1 MIAHGVSRGMG
12 FTNGEEPRMGRKK
25 LGGFCRPVR
34 GLLRSTRGPTADA
47 VGYVLS
53 ALRALGGRR
62 IRKESPAEAR
72 RGLGARGLR
81 SYSYSYSYSGRW
93 EQGEVMR
100 GGCGSSTSTALR
112 AEYEYEYEY
121 ERRGGRGH
129 WGQICPFD
137 RSRTGQGSEWICC
150 PTCPRPMVLGRGRYR
165 RRGDVPVFFYRCG
178 SNLVLAIRGSGPQA
192 WEMLLM
198 DPPSCGGTRVGA
210 GSRPAAPA

>member
-1 MIAHGVSRGMG
+1 MGKSPGWGERGRWACSGWMDSVAPSG
-12 FTNGEEPRMGRKK
+12 ACCVPRTVPR
-25 LGGFCRPVR
+25 LTPWATFCRPSGPWAGG
-34 GLLRSTRGPTADA
+34 GL
-47 VGYVLS
+47 
-53 ALRALGGRR
+53 GRN
-62 IRKESPAEAR
+62 PPQR
-72 RGLGARGLR
+72 RGGVLGARGLR
-81 SYSYSYSYSGRW
+81 SYSYSYSGRW

-112 AEYEYEYEY
+112 AEYEYEYE
-121 ERRGGRGH
+121 RRGGRGH
-129 WGQICPFD
+129 WGQICSFD
-137 RSRTGQGSEWICC
+137 RSKTGQCSEWICC